1 MELSKKLSKNMKT
14 LRGSKSQA
22 AFSKEIGIAKATV
35 NSIETQRAS
44 IRLDTLEVIC
54 LHLGIPPQ
62 SLLSDE
68 MDCMESGMLEY
79 LLGRTEW
86 YLKLSPEDQQAYIQ
100 WLRHTADLFERLIG
114 QNKERKERSLWTTTP
129 FCSSLGLHQIIR
141 ATTRCSP
148 PLRSSRPTR
157 RR

>member
-79 LLGRTEW
+79 LLGADRVVFEA
-86 YLKLSPEDQQAYIQ
+86 LSGGPTGIHTVAPAY
-100 WLRHTADLFERLIG
+100 R
-114 QNKERKERSLWTTTP
+114 
-129 FCSSLGLHQIIR
+129 
-141 ATTRCSP
+141 
-148 PLRSSRPTR
+148 RPV
-157 RR
+157 

>member
-68 MDCMESGMLEY
+68 MDCMESGMQGVPARADRVVFEA
-79 LLGRTEW
+79 
-86 YLKLSPEDQQAYIQ
+86 LSGGPTGIHTVAPAY
-100 WLRHTADLFERLIG
+100 R
-114 QNKERKERSLWTTTP
+114 
-129 FCSSLGLHQIIR
+129 
-141 ATTRCSP
+141 
-148 PLRSSRPTR
+148 RPV
-157 RR
+157 

>member
-14 LRGSKSQA
+14 LSGSKSQA

-54 LHLGIPPQ
+54 LHIGIPPQ
-62 SLLSDE
+62 ITLSDE
-68 MDCMESGMLEY
+68 RDGLESGMLEY

-114 QNKERKERSLWTTTP
+114 QNKERKE
-129 FCSSLGLHQIIR
+129 
-141 ATTRCSP
+141 
-148 PLRSSRPTR
+148 
-157 RR
+157 

>member
-100 WLRHTADLFERLIG
+100 WLRHTATCL
-114 QNKERKERSLWTTTP
+114 NVSLDKIRNGRNDRY
-129 FCSSLGLHQIIR
+129 GLPRHF
-141 ATTRCSP
+141 APAWDYTK
-148 PLRSSRPTR
+148 L
-157 RR
+157 

>member
-1 MELSKKLSKNMKT
+1 MKT

-62 SLLSDE
+62 ILLSDE

-79 LLGRTEW
+79 LLGRTKW
-86 YLKLSPEDQQAYIQ
+86 FLKLSPEDQQAYIQ

-114 QNKERKERSLWTTTP
+114 QNKERKE
-129 FCSSLGLHQIIR
+129 
-141 ATTRCSP
+141 
-148 PLRSSRPTR
+148 
-157 RR
+157 

>member
-44 IRLDTLEVIC
+44 IHLDTLEVIC

-114 QNKERKERSLWTTTP
+114 QNKERKE
-129 FCSSLGLHQIIR
+129 
-141 ATTRCSP
+141 
-148 PLRSSRPTR
+148 
-157 RR
+157 

>member
-44 IRLDTLEVIC
+44 IRLDTLEIIC
-54 LHLGIPPQ
+54 LRLGIPPQ
-62 SLLSDE
+62 ILLSDE
-68 MDCMESGMLEY
+68 MDCVESGMLEY

-86 YLKLSPEDQQAYIQ
+86 FLKLSPEDQQAYIQ
-100 WLRHTADLFERLIG
+100 WLRHTADLFERLTG
-114 QNKERKERSLWTTTP
+114 QNEERKE
-129 FCSSLGLHQIIR
+129 
-141 ATTRCSP
+141 
-148 PLRSSRPTR
+148 
-157 RR
+157 